1 MDARNNKRNMYYVS
15 EEDEDE
21 NDSDEDE
28 SDESSGEDDGNGFKK
43 NGKIVHHR
51 MK

>member
-1 MDARNNKRNMYYVS
+1 MDARNKRNMYYVS
-15 EEDEDE
+15 EEDEED

-28 SDESSGEDDGNGFKK
+28 SDESSGEDNGNGSKK
-43 NGKIVHHR
+43 NGQIVHHR